1 MVKIS
6 CHIAREEGLWGGGK
20 KKSVKR
26 EEKKRREKKE
36 YDRSNIQIVVSKAN

>member
-6 CHIAREEGLWGGGK
+6 CHIAREEGLWGGGE
-20 KKSVKR
+20 KSVKR

>member
-1 MVKIS
+1 MVKIC
-6 CHIAREEGLWGGGK
+6 CHIGKGEGLWGGG

-36 YDRSNIQIVVSKAN
+36 YDRSNIQIVISKAN